1 VVTQIVGVTDERGSH
16 QVAFDIHG
24 APDGYPVFLLH
35 GTPGSR
41 HGPIPRSSLLY
52 RLGVRL
58 ICYDR
63 PGYGASTRQEG
74 RIVADAAE
82 DVVAIS
88 RDLGLNEF
96 AVVGRS
102 GGGPHAL
109 ACTSLLTGLVG
120 KAAVLVGLAP
130 ANAPGLD
137 WYDGMTRSNVEEYG
151 LADSFTD
158 EMTADLSA
166 RVELIRDDPEFLLKF
181 LEPALTDPD
190 RRIVDDHGIRRL
202 LTRTYAEALRCG
214 ADGWIDDVLAFR
226 RPWGFDLGK
235 IEIPVLLW
243 HGAEDVFSPVAHTRW
258 LADQI
263 PGAHI
268 EVQTGAAHFDAVAVL
283 PRVLGWLNPLAVPA
297 DQGTVS

>member
-1 VVTQIVGVTDERGSH
+1 
-16 QVAFDIHG
+16 
-24 APDGYPVFLLH
+24 
-35 GTPGSR
+35 
-41 HGPIPRSSLLY
+41 
-52 RLGVRL
+52 
-58 ICYDR
+58 
-63 PGYGASTRQEG
+63 
-74 RIVADAAE
+74 
-82 DVVAIS
+82 
-88 RDLGLNEF
+88 
-96 AVVGRS
+96 
-102 GGGPHAL
+102 
-109 ACTSLLTGLVG
+109 
-120 KAAVLVGLAP
+120 
-130 ANAPGLD
+130 
-137 WYDGMTRSNVEEYG
+137 
-151 LADSFTD
+151 
-158 EMTADLSA
+158 
-166 RVELIRDDPEFLLKF
+166 VELIRDDPEFLLKF